1 MREVE
6 EIRRRLE
13 AKSDEQLLDIVE
25 GRDLGY
31 RDVAVRIAGE
41 TLRRRGVPF
50 DDVPLADLQQ
60 EMTQREEESRTLDQI
75 RGDRSAGRDLLILGI
90 GAFILPM
97 FGLQFRIFSPL
108 GSATVLVAGGM
119 IALGAVLLHRA
130 DRAEREASEPQAP
143 EEPRAATPG
152 REEDAWRWWPTARK
166 VLMVTA
172 GIYLLIAL
180 FALLMRGAWR

>member
-50 DDVPLADLQQ
+50 ADVPLADLQQ
-60 EMTQREEESRTLDQI
+60 EMTEREEESRTLDQI

-90 GAFILPM
+90 GAFILPV

-119 IALGAVLLHRA
+119 IALGATLLHSA
-130 DRAEREASEPQAP
+130 DRAEREASEPEAP
-143 EEPRAATPG
+143 EEPREVRPNG
-152 REEDAWRWWPTARK
+152 EGGPWGWWPTARK
-166 VLMVTA
+166 VLIFIA
-172 GIYLLIAL
+172 ALYILIAL
-180 FALLMRGAWR
+180 FALIMRDAWR

>member
-1 MREVE
+1 MREEE

-13 AKSDEQLLDIVE
+13 AKSDEHLLDIVE

-60 EMTQREEESRTLDQI
+60 EMTQREEESRTLRRI
-75 RGDRSAGRDLLILGI
+75 REDRSAGRDILLLGI
-90 GAFILPM
+90 GAFVLPL
-97 FGLQFRIFSPL
+97 FGLQFSILSPL
-108 GSATVLVAGGM
+108 GSATVLVAAGL
-119 IALGAVLLHRA
+119 IALGATLLHSA
-130 DRAEREASEPQAP
+130 DRAERAASEPQGT
-143 EEPRAATPG
+143 EEPRAVRPN
-152 REEDAWRWWPTARK
+152 REGSPRAWLATARK